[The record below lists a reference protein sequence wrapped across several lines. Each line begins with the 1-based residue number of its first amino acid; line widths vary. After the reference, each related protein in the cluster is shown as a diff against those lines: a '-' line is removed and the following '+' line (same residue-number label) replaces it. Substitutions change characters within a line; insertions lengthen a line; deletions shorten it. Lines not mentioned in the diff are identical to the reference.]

1 MLALWIAI
9 VVLFLLLVGAMQHIK
24 KIEGQLE
31 LLDREQHTQNKDLL
45 VLHKSRSELTGMVV
59 QHRDVLE
66 YLVERDPLLNKV
78 KYPMSSIVGEA

>member
-31 LLDREQHTQNKDLL
+31 LIDREQHTQNKDLL

-66 YLVERDPLLNKV
+66 YLVERDPLLNKI
-78 KYPMSSIVGEA
+78 KNPMSSIVGEA